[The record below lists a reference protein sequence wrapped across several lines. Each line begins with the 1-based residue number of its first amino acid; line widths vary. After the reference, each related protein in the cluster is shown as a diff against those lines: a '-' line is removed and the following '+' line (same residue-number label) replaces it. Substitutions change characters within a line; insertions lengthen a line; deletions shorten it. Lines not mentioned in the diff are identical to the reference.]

1 MRLIELSESLH
12 SIEFHETSI
21 IYNNPKGVTVQIW
34 MWLGAAGVLLVVEIL
49 TVDLLFASL
58 AFSAL
63 MAALANALG
72 FNMATQGILF
82 SASAVISIFVLR
94 PIALKHLKKRPA
106 DFATN
111 IEALIDAS
119 ATAISEIT
127 DVSGQ
132 VKLNGEVW
140 SARSETGVISKA
152 SRVQVV
158 AIDGATAVVRQK
170 G

>member
-111 IEALIDAS
+111 IEALIDAP
-119 ATAISEIT
+119 ATAMSEIT
-127 DVSGQ
+127 DVSGL

-140 SARSETGVISKA
+140 SARSDTGVIRDEA
-152 SRVQVV
+152 HVQVV
-158 AIDGATAVVRQK
+158 AIEGATAVVRLK

>member
-1 MRLIELSESLH
+1 M
-12 SIEFHETSI
+12 
-21 IYNNPKGVTVQIW
+21 QIW
-34 MWLGAAGVLLVVEIL
+34 MWLVVAGGLLVIEMI

-72 FNMATQGILF
+72 LNMATQGILF
-82 SASAVISIFVLR
+82 GVSAAISLFMLR
-94 PIALKHLKKRPA
+94 PIALKHLRKRPA